1 MSTALKFVILTHISS
16 KVGYGHLN
24 RCIVLGKEIKKRG
37 NKISLIVTGKKDDAN
52 FFSNYSWIKFFVKK
66 KITLLSLIF
75 RIGKWVAKYL

>member
-37 NKISLIVTGKKDDAN
+37 NKISLIVKAKK
-52 FFSNYSWIKFFVKK
+52 YIIKDQQ
-66 KITLLSLIF
+66 ILLKDLF
-75 RIGKWVAKYL
+75 